1 MLYCVELNST
11 HMTDQQLLLWSAEP
25 HPTPPIYRELTPEAR
40 RLLIEQLAR
49 LMLKEVQANHPER
62 PNSPPHHER

>member
-1 MLYCVELNST
+1 MLYCVEPNST
-11 HMTDQQLLLWSAEP
+11 NMTDQQLHLWSAEP

-49 LMLKEVQANHPER
+49 LMLKQVQADQPEL
-62 PNSPPHHER
+62 PDTSSNHER